1 MRKLRTGLERIITYF
16 DREKY
21 VKRDFLIKVETK
33 LIDKETNREII
44 FLDYENKDYE
54 PNFRCKIPK
63 GLEKINFK
71 DCGRFYKKEENEK
84 YLYYKDLYIN
94 DFIKILIEDN
104 NAKIEINTE
113 LLKQFPFRIE
123 YDIKYGISFSYLKN
137 KATVTEY
144 SEKSQEEFFKELN
157 DLEKNSDEKIRNNIR
172 EQRKDSS
179 EVFYS
184 YLNIEID

>member
-1 MRKLRTGLERIITYF
+1 MRKIRAGLDREIAYF

-21 VKRDFLIKVETK
+21 IRRVFFIKVETK
-33 LIDKETNREII
+33 LIDKETNKEII
-44 FLDYENKDYE
+44 FLDYESPSYE

-71 DCGRFYKKEENEK
+71 DFGEFYKKEENEE

-94 DFIKILIEDN
+94 DFMKILIEDN
-104 NAKIEINTE
+104 SVKVELNKE

-123 YDIKYGISFSYLKN
+123 YDIKYEISYSYLK
-137 KATVTEY
+137 KGIIEY
-144 SEKSQEEFFKELN
+144 RTKTQEEFFKELN
-157 DLEKNSDEKIRNNIR
+157 DLEKNSDEEIRNNIR

-179 EVFYS
+179 ELFYS
-184 YLNIEID
+184 YRNIEIQ